1 MQNKNITE
9 FINTYK
15 TLENLLREKSPDT
28 SVLEYENTLPAAEGD
43 KLRICRQLRNYI
55 QHHEDGEVFI
65 SISDNMIKF
74 LKLLITQIES
84 EEKKVIDRV
93 YRLGAIELG
102 EKLINV
108 VERFSK
114 TKREWLPVVDNNGMF
129 LGILSYYSVFNAIL
143 AAGKLNSKLDDKM
156 VIKKLKEFT
165 IDDGTSSLKSV
176 LGKESSVIIV
186 KNDKYIGVLRPS
198 NS

>member
-15 TLENLLREKSPDT
+15 TLENLLREKNPDT

-176 LGKESSVIIV
+176 LGKEGSVIIV